1 MGKVKKINI
10 EGLLR
15 WHDTFLSEAAANRNG
30 SVYATIFLYFFSTHE
45 TLTVHFILDGSHF

>member
-1 MGKVKKINI
+1 MEKVKKINI

-30 SVYATIFLYFFSTHE
+30 SVYATIFL
-45 TLTVHFILDGSHF
+45 

>member
-30 SVYATIFLYFFSTHE
+30 SVNYSDYSLEISTATACS
-45 TLTVHFILDGSHF
+45 SK